1 MLVGVGNA
9 ALVLF
14 LELILR
20 QIGVAAAPQP
30 ELFDELLALFVGIQL
45 KESVALIR
53 RDDIGDVLAKPLPV
67 GAVQLLEGPLH
78 LLFRVFGQLLWCW
91 SSRRIW
97 SLLSENRWK
106 RNEN

>member
-9 ALVLF
+9 AVVLF
-14 LELILR
+14 FEIILR
-20 QIGVAAAPQP
+20 QIGVAAAPEP
-30 ELFDELLALFVGIQL
+30 ELLDELLALFVGIQL
-45 KESVALIR
+45 EESVALFR
-53 RDDIGDVLAKPLPV
+53 RDDIGDVLAEPLPV

-78 LLFRVFGQLLWCW
+78 LLFRVLGQLLCCW

-106 RNEN
+106 RDE